1 MKNRFEE
8 IQSLYVL
15 AKEQIHQL
23 EAMGDD
29 GLSVIA
35 INQLRYVGEHIL
47 RASTA
52 ESDEAKEVELNKAE
66 GHCWR
71 AISDGVE
78 LGSIITLEK
87 LKEFQKEYKGLPIT
101 EYIPEYKDIIELASN
116 LQSLLV
122 KSKKIDSREYYL
134 QVNKYLPELIEKL
147 SVIERTR
154 DILHQELK
162 SKQYATR
169 SWLLGLIL
177 SIAISLL
184 SGYLYEGL
192 FVEKKKEALM
202 QTEINNLAEIQ
213 KSLSSLQTYVS
224 SQQNRLENLNN
235 DISNLT
241 QKREELE
248 NAVNVS
254 EDTLQRLLQTY
265 ESKQS
270 AFSALGIGISFVVGS
285 LSSFFVVLLVS
296 FLKRR
301 KLIENT

>member
-1 MKNRFEE
+1 M
-8 IQSLYVL
+8 
-15 AKEQIHQL
+15 
-23 EAMGDD
+23 
-29 GLSVIA
+29 
-35 INQLRYVGEHIL
+35 
-47 RASTA
+47 
-52 ESDEAKEVELNKAE
+52 
-66 GHCWR
+66 
-71 AISDGVE
+71 
-78 LGSIITLEK
+78 
-87 LKEFQKEYKGLPIT
+87 
-101 EYIPEYKDIIELASN
+101 
-116 LQSLLV
+116 
-122 KSKKIDSREYYL
+122 
-134 QVNKYLPELIEKL
+134 
-147 SVIERTR
+147 
-154 DILHQELK
+154 
-162 SKQYATR
+162 
-169 SWLLGLIL
+169 
-177 SIAISLL
+177 
-184 SGYLYEGL
+184 YEGL